1 MASPPARAR
10 LMDVAAHAGVS
21 TATASL
27 VLRGRPGPS
36 AETRE
41 AVLQASQSLGYR
53 PDRTASLLA
62 RRRTHLLGLTVEVS
76 NPFHG
81 ELLEDLQVAAE
92 KAGYDVVVSPLTRHR
107 GERRAV
113 EALLDSRCE
122 AVLLLGPSLPANAL
136 EAIAA
141 VVPVVA
147 VGRRVRAE
155 GVDLVRAADDRG
167 MALAVQHLVGLGHRE
182 IAFADGPPGSIATL
196 RRQGYRRA
204 MRDLGCSSGIRV
216 VAGGDT
222 EEGGAAATAALVAT
236 PPTAVIAFNDRSAL
250 GVLDHLRRSDLQVP
264 ADVSVVGYDDS
275 PVARLATIDLTSV
288 SQAPGAMAD
297 AAVDV
302 VVDRLESGR
311 TAAVEVVIEPHLVRR
326 GTTAP
331 PRSAPSRP

>member
-10 LMDVAAHAGVS
+10 LMDVAARAGVS

-113 EALLDSRCE
+113 EALL
-122 AVLLLGPSLPANAL
+122 
-136 EAIAA
+136 
-141 VVPVVA
+141 
-147 VGRRVRAE
+147 
-155 GVDLVRAADDRG
+155 
-167 MALAVQHLVGLGHRE
+167 
-182 IAFADGPPGSIATL
+182 
-196 RRQGYRRA
+196 
-204 MRDLGCSSGIRV
+204 
-216 VAGGDT
+216 
-222 EEGGAAATAALVAT
+222 
-236 PPTAVIAFNDRSAL
+236 
-250 GVLDHLRRSDLQVP
+250 
-264 ADVSVVGYDDS
+264 
-275 PVARLATIDLTSV
+275 
-288 SQAPGAMAD
+288 
-297 AAVDV
+297 
-302 VVDRLESGR
+302 
-311 TAAVEVVIEPHLVRR
+311 
-326 GTTAP
+326 
-331 PRSAPSRP
+331 